1 VKAAV
6 SIDLATPRRDM
17 TPERLGHL
25 LDRHADALAL
35 YARSWCDTPED
46 VTQEAF
52 VKLAG
57 LRTEPDDP
65 AAWLYRVVR
74 NGAISAGRAAR
85 RRHHHE
91 AEAAARTHHP
101 PWFEADRGEAGAIA
115 PESAA
120 EALAGLPEPR
130 REAIV
135 AHLWGGLTFDQIAA
149 VMGVSSSTAHRHY
162 RAGLASLRERLGAPC
177 PNPTT
182 T

>member
-1 VKAAV
+1 
-6 SIDLATPRRDM
+6 M
-17 TPERLGHL
+17 TPERLGFF

-35 YARSWCDTPED
+35 YARSWCATPED

-57 LRTEPDDP
+57 LRAEPDDP

-85 RRHHHE
+85 RRHRRE
-91 AEAAARTHHP
+91 AEAAALAHHHHP
-101 PWFEADRGEAGAIA
+101 PWFEPDRGEVGDIA

-120 EALAGLPEPR
+120 EALAGLPEHQ
-130 REAIV
+130 REAII

-162 RAGLASLRERLGAPC
+162 RAGLDSLRERLELPC
-177 PNPTT
+177 RKPETT
-182 T
+182 